1 MICKFLYYCTYTV
14 KSPITAQYSTAVY
27 IQAEN
32 EEHATI
38 CLQDYFSR
46 HSMTVDIL
54 SVQTLPNFL
63 IASEDHYPKSKLYEH
78 SFKPF
83 DEALDLP

>member
-1 MICKFLYYCTYTV
+1 MISKFLHYCIYTV

-38 CLQDYFSR
+38 CLQDYFNR
-46 HSMTVDIL
+46 HSMTADII
-54 SVQTLPNFL
+54 SVQLLPNFL
-63 IASEDHYPKSKLYEH
+63 IASEDQYPKSKLL
-78 SFKPF
+78 KDNVGTF
-83 DEALDLP
+83 DETGDLP